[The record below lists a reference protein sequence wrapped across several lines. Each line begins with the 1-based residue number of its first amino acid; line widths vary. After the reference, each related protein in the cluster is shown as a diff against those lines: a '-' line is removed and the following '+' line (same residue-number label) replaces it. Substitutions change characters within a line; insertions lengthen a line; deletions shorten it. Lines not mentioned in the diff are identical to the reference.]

1 MDDTTSRGVLAWAA
15 LLRCQA
21 ALVPLLSQRVQA
33 EAGIP
38 LSWYDVLLEL
48 ASAPDGR
55 LRIQQLGERVVLS
68 RSRVSR
74 IVDEM
79 ERAGLVRREADA
91 RDGRASLAVTTDE
104 GTDAFRRARP
114 IYLDAIEELFA
125 RHLTTTE
132 QELVA
137 AALTRVLTGVT
148 ARPPSAGRGD
158 GPA

>member
-1 MDDTTSRGVLAWAA
+1 MGDTTDHGVRAWAA

-21 ALVPLLSQRVQA
+21 ALVPRLSERVQA
-33 EAGIP
+33 RAGIP

-48 ASAPDGR
+48 ASAPGGR

-91 RDGRASLAVTTDE
+91 QDGRASLAVASDE
-104 GTDAFRRARP
+104 GRAAFRRARP
-114 IYLDAIEELFA
+114 VYLDAIEELFA
-125 RHLTTTE
+125 SHLTTTE

-137 AALTRVLTGVT
+137 DALTRVVT
-148 ARPPSAGRGD
+148 DAATHPPPAGRGD
-158 GPA
+158 EPA